1 MPSRSASYRLS
12 ASDAD
17 HLLDASRV
25 FSAAIALSLEGAEG
39 TLTLPQ
45 LRALVL
51 LSRRGALNVTGLAE
65 ALGVDRSNA
74 SRVCDQLENRGLVRR
89 ETADGDRRNVVLEV
103 TPEGTRLVSE
113 LLRRRQIVLEQVM
126 ASMQP
131 DERDQLIAALAA
143 FVQAAGRLGAEGQ
156 ALSDG
161 DGHLL
166 RWLG

>member
-1 MPSRSASYRLS
+1 MPGRSASYRLS

-39 TLTLPQ
+39 RVTLPQ

-65 ALGVDRSNA
+65 GLGVDRSNA

-89 ETADGDRRNVVLEV
+89 QTADDDRRNVVLEV
-103 TPEGTRLVSE
+103 TPEGIQVVGE
-113 LLRRRQIVLEQVM
+113 LLRRRQTVLEQVV
-126 ASMQP
+126 ASMHP
-131 DERDQLIAALAA
+131 DERAQLITALAA
-143 FVQAAGRLGAEGQ
+143 FVQAAARLGAEGR